1 LTFLSGRFIV
11 KSVLNQQPNVD
22 PVLQALA
29 DPTRRQ
35 IVERLGEGP
44 QTVKQL
50 AQPLPMSLAA
60 VMQHLQVLERAGLVT
75 SEKRGRSR
83 VCDLDVARLDSLDE
97 WIAAR
102 KRTWEQR
109 YDRLGKILEGDTL
122 GTDTKENR

>member
-1 LTFLSGRFIV
+1 VVIV
-11 KSVLNQQPNVD
+11 KFVLNQQPSID

-44 QTVKQL
+44 ATVKQL

-75 SEKRGRSR
+75 SEKRGRTR
-83 VCDLDVARLDSLDE
+83 VCELDVARLDSLDE

-102 KRTWEQR
+102 KRTWERR
-109 YDRLGKILEGDTL
+109 YDRLGEVLKKDI
-122 GTDTKENR
+122 KENR

>member
-1 LTFLSGRFIV
+1 MTVTPAHAIV
-11 KSVLNQQPNVD
+11 KHVLNQQPNVD
-22 PVLQALA
+22 LVLQALA

-35 IVERLGEGP
+35 LVERLGAGP
-44 QTVKQL
+44 ATVKQL

-83 VCDLDVARLDSLDE
+83 VCELDVARLDSLDE

-102 KRTWEQR
+102 KQTWERR
-109 YDRLGKILEGDTL
+109 YDRLGELLKKDA
-122 GTDTKENR
+122 KENPK

>member
-1 LTFLSGRFIV
+1 M
-11 KSVLNQQPNVD
+11 LNQQPNLD
-22 PVLQALA
+22 PVLQALV

-44 QTVKQL
+44 KTVKQL

-60 VMQHLQVLERAGLVT
+60 VMQHLQVLERSGLVT
-75 SEKRGRSR
+75 SEKRGRTR

-102 KRTWEQR
+102 KRTWERR
-109 YDRLGKILEGDTL
+109 YDRLGEILETQKL
-122 GTDTKENR
+122 ETEIKEKGSA

>member
-1 LTFLSGRFIV
+1 MHFIV
-11 KSVLNQQPNVD
+11 KSVLNQQPNLD

-44 QTVKQL
+44 KTVMQL

-60 VMQHLQVLERAGLVT
+60 VMQHLQVLERSGLVT
-75 SEKRGRSR
+75 SEKRGRTR

-102 KRTWEQR
+102 KRTWERR
-109 YDRLGKILEGDTL
+109 YDRLGEILEAETL
-122 GTDTKENR
+122 ETEIKEKGSA

>member
-1 LTFLSGRFIV
+1 LTFGPEDATV

-22 PVLQALA
+22 LVLQALA

-35 IVERLGEGP
+35 LVERLGEGP
-44 QTVKQL
+44 ASVKQL

-75 SEKRGRSR
+75 SEKRGRTR
-83 VCDLDVARLDSLDE
+83 VCELDVARLDSLDE

-102 KRTWEQR
+102 KRTWERR
-109 YDRLGKILEGDTL
+109 YDRLGEILKKDA
-122 GTDTKENR
+122 KEQSK